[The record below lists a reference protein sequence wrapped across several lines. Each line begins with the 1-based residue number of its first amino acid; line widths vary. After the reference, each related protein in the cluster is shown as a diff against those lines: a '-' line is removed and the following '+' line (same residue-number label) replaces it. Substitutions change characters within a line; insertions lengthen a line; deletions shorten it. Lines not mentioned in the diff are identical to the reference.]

1 MMGGEGDGGKG
12 SGDNGKRE
20 EDIGKWREGERGELT
35 KV

>member
-1 MMGGEGDGGKG
+1 MTGGEGDGGKG